1 MTGWRDPILQ
11 NFTPEIA
18 SVARLTIVSD
28 PDELLGEPGVV
39 EGIRAQGFE
48 IIAFDDHVRF
58 RYAYEQRFRR
68 FWDGGEKTTL
78 VVVLR
83 AGQQDVNA
91 LPYDLLEEAKRQ
103 SRVLS
108 FSLAE
113 LFPNLQPQVLAQLDR
128 SDLDTVHAAQ
138 ETHAPG
144 QLGTN
149 ATREFV
155 LRHVFQV
162 APELIVDP
170 SDLLRMLLRRHYSGR
185 IVPAS
190 IDDHLIHLLRASKSW
205 SEWPLE
211 EIVRNRS
218 SFLQFLHERWPLF

>member
-162 APELIVDP
+162 APDLIVDQ
-170 SDLLRMLLRRHYSGR
+170 LRRDLEHMPQDELACRIGSQLSGCM
-185 IVPAS
+185 
-190 IDDHLIHLLRASKSW
+190 
-205 SEWPLE
+205 
-211 EIVRNRS
+211 
-218 SFLQFLHERWPLF
+218 SFLRCVDRVEIGAVQLRQHLRLKVGKQLGETEGENT